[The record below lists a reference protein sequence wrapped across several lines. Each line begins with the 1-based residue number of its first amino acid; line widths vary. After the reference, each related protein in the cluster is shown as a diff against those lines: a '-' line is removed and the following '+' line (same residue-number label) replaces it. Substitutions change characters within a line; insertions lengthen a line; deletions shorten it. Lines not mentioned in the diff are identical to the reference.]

1 MTIKI
6 VTDSTL
12 TIEPEVKEALN
23 ITVVP
28 LSILLDGHLYKD
40 GDLSLTEFV
49 EKMSAA
55 KELPKTS
62 QPPVGLFAEFYDE
75 LGKDGSEVL
84 SIHLTKGL
92 SGTVE
97 AARQAAQITDT
108 KVTVVDSDFIDQA
121 MKFQVVKAAE
131 MAQAG
136 ASMDE
141 ILAAIEKIRKNT
153 ELFIAVSTMEN
164 LVKGG
169 RVSKMAGL
177 VAGLLNI
184 KVVLTMVDGV
194 LSQVTK
200 GRGNKVFAKW
210 IDDLSTKLEG
220 RKVKEIAI
228 SQADLGEY
236 SSKVKERLQAYV
248 ERPITLL
255 ETSSTI
261 ATHAGPGA
269 FAVLIEYE
277 EEN

>member
-1 MTIKI
+1 MTVKI

-12 TIEPEVKEALN
+12 TIEPELKEALN

-28 LSILLDGHLYKD
+28 LSILLDGQLYKD

-49 EKMSAA
+49 EKMSAS

-62 QPPVGLFAEFYDE
+62 QPPVGLFAEYYDT
-75 LGKDGSEVL
+75 LGEDGSEVL

-136 ASMDE
+136 ASVEE
-141 ILAAIEKIRKNT
+141 ILTEIEKIRHNT

-169 RVSKMAGL
+169 RVSKMAGI

-236 SSKVKERLQAYV
+236 STKVKDRLQAYV
-248 ERPITLL
+248 EKPISLL

-277 EEN
+277 EN